1 MVQGLSLK
9 NRYTVDLAG
18 IMRLYETNYAKLLP
32 LLPKSDEVGDSC
44 VYQVFGHEYT
54 ITITESTRYT
64 TVIELLQQDE
74 ASLPVYMYPH
84 LIIRLYHDAR
94 VAEVCSA
101 QQISRLK
108 PRYDYPNMRMHQQDE
123 KHQVNRFL
131 GDWLAYCLKNG
142 ISKQSVC

>member
-1 MVQGLSLK
+1 MNK
-9 NRYTVDLAG
+9 RYTVDLAG

-32 LLPKSDEVGDSC
+32 LLPKTDRVGDGC
-44 VYQVFGHEYT
+44 VYKVFDVEYQLR
-54 ITITESTRYT
+54 IIESTRYT
-64 TVIELLQQDE
+64 TVIELWQRSDGE
-74 ASLPVYMYPH
+74 LPEYLLPR
-84 LIIRLYHDAR
+84 LTIRLYHDAR
-94 VAEVCSA
+94 VAEVCTA

-108 PRYDYPNMRMHQQDE
+108 PRYDYPNLRMHQKDE

>member
-1 MVQGLSLK
+1 MNK
-9 NRYTVDLAG
+9 RYTVDLAA

-32 LLPKSDEVGDSC
+32 LLPKTDKVGDEC
-44 VYQVFGHEYT
+44 VYKVFDCEYQMK
-54 ITITESTRYT
+54 ITESTRYT
-64 TVIELLQQDE
+64 TVIELWQRSE
-74 ASLPVYMYPH
+74 GELPDYLVPR
-84 LIIRLYHDAR
+84 LTVRLYHDAR

-108 PRYDYPNMRMHQQDE
+108 PRYDYPNLRMHQKDE